1 MKDVNGIR
9 YIITALSSNLIT
21 AKKLGAN
28 DRFTKNDEFPFI
40 MKRVQFPV
48 KLAYVTFQR
57 SQGQSLDKCGILL
70 NRSVW
75 THGQLY
81 VAMSRCGAMSRV
93 KIYANQAEFEE
104 LNLAPNNHYIHNVV
118 YTEVFNLM

>member
-1 MKDVNGIR
+1 MLLLSKYKDTSGTIVS

-21 AKKLGAN
+21 EPLLLIPHVIHL
-28 DRFTKNDEFPFI
+28 TKNDEFPFI
-40 MKRVQFPV
+40 MKHVQFPV
-48 KLAYVTFQR
+48 KLAYVMTFQR
-57 SQGQSLDKCGILL
+57 AQGQSLDKCGILL

-81 VAMSRCGAMSRV
+81 VAMSGCGAMSWV

-104 LNLAPNNHYIHNVV
+104 FNLPPNNHFI
-118 YTEVFNLM
+118 

>member
-1 MKDVNGIR
+1 M
-9 YIITALSSNLIT
+9 
-21 AKKLGAN
+21 
-28 DRFTKNDEFPFI
+28 
-40 MKRVQFPV
+40 
-48 KLAYVTFQR
+48 TFQR
-57 SQGQSLDKCGILL
+57 AQGQSLDKCGILL

-104 LNLAPNNHYIHNVV
+104 LNLPPNKHYTCNAV
-118 YTEVFNLM
+118 YTEVFTLM